1 MTVQSPSHPWRL
13 TQRGTEAW
21 SNGNG
26 RAQQSRTEEKS
37 WTQASCNPLTL
48 SKGAGNCGTGTSRS
62 WDTPFNYGCISTY
75 HWNCAPRC
83 WIFFRDAFD
92 KNHPFPWL
100 MIFESVASNM
110 LFLGFMMI
118 MAMAV
123 LDTIF
128 YDFQKSTMI
137 FILPFPCFTMFH
149 CLNHQSPF
157 SLVSYTI
164 IFHGYIRAARAAR
177 TCNMERGIR
186 FSRTIPGRRRRSM

>member
-1 MTVQSPSHPWRL
+1 MEMDELSNRERRRKAGHRPAAIRWLCPKVQE
-13 TQRGTEAW
+13 T
-21 SNGNG
+21 
-26 RAQQSRTEEKS
+26 
-37 WTQASCNPLTL
+37 
-48 SKGAGNCGTGTSRS
+48 GTGTSRS

-83 WIFFRDAFD
+83 WIFFWDAFD

-137 FILPFPCFTMFH
+137 FIPFPCFTMFH

-164 IFHGYIRAARAAR
+164 IFHVTSAPRGPRGHAIWSAGSDFR
-177 TCNMERGIR
+177 ERSLGA
-186 FSRTIPGRRRRSM
+186 GDAVWKSMKP